1 LRLYDQMKPPVVL
14 VKYAARYKGGEVR
27 IEERAFNDYKWV
39 NSQEVKQ
46 YECIIGIDKEVEAT
60 IALFKEA

>member
-1 LRLYDQMKPPVVL
+1 MPHDIREE
-14 VKYAARYKGGEVR
+14 RFESR
-27 IEERAFNDYKWV
+27 ERAFNDYKWV